1 MSATWIL
8 RMDEPGTGP
17 RVAIKDLIDVAGT
30 PTTAACAVL
39 ARQAEPAERDAAC
52 LAGLRA
58 ADVAIVGKA
67 NLHELACGGTG
78 VNQHFGTPVNPFD
91 PACIPGGSSSGSAV
105 ALADGEV
112 DIALGSD
119 TAGSIRNPSACCGTA
134 GLKTTW
140 GRIPLEGVWPLAPS
154 LDTVGP
160 MARDVAGV
168 IEGMALLEPGFAA
181 ADAPS
186 PVIGRVRLRRRRPG
200 HRRRRRRRAGRQRA
214 RGRRGRAARVG
225 RRRRGRLRGD
235 VPRVLGGRPPPLRAG
250 RRRRSATTSS
260 SAWSRA
266 VTSRSAAYQAAR
278 AHRAEWR
285 AELAAAFER
294 APVLAWPT
302 LAMFP
307 TRIDEP
313 FPNTRR
319 TGLPVNHA
327 GHPSLALPVPTGGRF
342 PASVQLVGPD
352 QSEDLLCATGLVVEA
367 AARTLL
373 TRPAAVDDGVVVS
386 GRRSDCRGRRP
397 SGARRGVGR

>member
-8 RMDEPGTGP
+8 RMDAPGAGP

-30 PTTAACAVL
+30 PTTAACAVV

-52 LAGLRA
+52 MVGLRA

-78 VNQHFGTPVNPFD
+78 INHHFGTPVNPFD

-140 GRIPLEGVWPLAPS
+140 GRVSLEGVWPLAPS

-168 IEGMALLEPGFAA
+168 IEGMALLEPGFVA
-181 ADAPS
+181 ADASS
-186 PVIGRVRLRRRRPG
+186 PVIGRVRLPDIDPRIDAAVDAALAASELEVVEVDLPG
-200 HRRRRRRRAGRQRA
+200 WDAAGEAGFTVMFHEYWAVDHHLYEQDAAGLGEDIVERMEQG
-214 RGRRGRAARVG
+214 RG
-225 RRRRGRLRGD
+225 
-235 VPRVLGGRPPPLRAG
+235 
-250 RRRRSATTSS
+250 
-260 SAWSRA
+260 
-266 VTSRSAAYQAAR
+266 VTSDAYQRAR
-278 AHRAEWR
+278 AHRAGWR
-285 AELAAAFER
+285 AELAAAFAR
-294 APVLAWPT
+294 SPVLAWPT

-307 TRIDEP
+307 TRKDEA

-327 GHPSLALPVPTGGRF
+327 GHPSLALPVPAGGRF
-342 PASVQLVGPD
+342 PTSVQLVGPD
-352 QSEDLLCATGLVVEA
+352 DSEDLLCATGLVVEA
-367 AARTLL
+367 AARSL
-373 TRPAAVDDGVVVS
+373 A
-386 GRRSDCRGRRP
+386 
-397 SGARRGVGR
+397 

>member
-1 MSATWIL
+1 
-8 RMDEPGTGP
+8 MDEPGTGP

-30 PTTAACAVL
+30 PTTAGCAVL
-39 ARQAEPAERDAAC
+39 ARQAEAAERDATC
-52 LAGLRA
+52 MAGLRA

-78 VNQHFGTPVNPFD
+78 VNHHFGTPVNPFD
-91 PACIPGGSSSGSAV
+91 PECIPGGSSSGSAV
-105 ALADGEV
+105 ALANGEV

-140 GRIPLEGVWPLAPS
+140 GRISLEGVWPLAPS

-168 IEGMALLEPGFAA
+168 IEGMALLEPAFVA
-181 ADAPS
+181 APS
-186 PVIGRVRLRRRRPG
+186 PAPVIGRVRVADIDPVIDAAVDAALAASEVEVVEIELPG
-200 HRRRRRRRAGRQRA
+200 WDAAGAAGFVVMFHELWVVDRDLYEQDAAGLGDDIVERMEE
-214 RGRRGRAARVG
+214 GREI
-225 RRRRGRLRGD
+225 
-235 VPRVLGGRPPPLRAG
+235 
-250 RRRRSATTSS
+250 S
-260 SAWSRA
+260 
-266 VTSRSAAYQAAR
+266 SAAYEQAR
-278 AHRAEWR
+278 AQRDEWR

-307 TRIDEP
+307 TRFDEP

-327 GHPSLALPVPTGGRF
+327 GHPSLALPVPAPGRF
-342 PASVQLVGPD
+342 PASIQLVGPD
-352 QSEDLLCATGLVVEA
+352 NREDLLCATGLVIEA
-367 AARTLL
+367 AATTL
-373 TRPAAVDDGVVVS
+373 
-386 GRRSDCRGRRP
+386 
-397 SGARRGVGR
+397 